1 MNCRKIRTKSGTQK
15 NKIRITRLQKKLFWL
30 LANKFQLSSAPIH
43 KKLTSILLDNGYHNI
58 MLDEAYKKYKCT
70 NLNYLPWSSI
80 NFYFLILCWIASE
93 MKLKMRFAVWRDIF
107 FVLVCQTRRIKTHRF
122 ARVAKELSQNR
133 WVAPRYGWYYFTWLT
148 RTVHFLTS
156 ALSHLKTF
164 FSQEKQC
171 VHTNKITL
179 NGGGHIFCIGFN
191 FSIIF

>member
-80 NFYFLILCWIASE
+80 NFYFLLLCWIASE

-107 FVLVCQTRRIKTHRF
+107 CPGMPDTEDQDTQICKSCERIIPEQVSRAQVWLILSKIVL
-122 ARVAKELSQNR
+122 
-133 WVAPRYGWYYFTWLT
+133 
-148 RTVHFLTS
+148 FLTS
-156 ALSHLKTF
+156 AQLKD
-164 FSQEKQC
+164 
-171 VHTNKITL
+171 VL
-179 NGGGHIFCIGFN
+179 
-191 FSIIF
+191 